1 MTHLPPIAAA
11 FAPLDDARMVGAR
24 KTAQTPSSTSQIDM
38 TQPTLGH
45 VAVSFAF
52 DNVKKTLQVV
62 ITDEQSGQVVRQF
75 EYRRLTPDVH
85 QSQQLNGLLLNQLV

>member
-1 MTHLPPIAAA
+1 MTHLPHITAA
-11 FAPLDDARMVGAR
+11 FTPLDDARMVGIP
-24 KTAQTPSSTSQIDM
+24 KTTPTSPSVSPIDM
-38 TQPTLGH
+38 DPPGRGH

-75 EYRRLTPDVH
+75 EYTRLAPDVH
-85 QSQQLNGLLLNQLV
+85 HPQQLNGLLLNQLV